1 MPCDVLI
8 AANRPPFNRFKPPP
22 NVPII
27 KDRPV
32 DSTGNAKAPTMRET
46 MELHHTSPSC
56 ASCHKIFEPIGLALE
71 NFDAVGSWRTQDGE
85 SPIDATG
92 VLVDG
97 TKVDGVVSLRDALV
111 HRSEQFNRVVTEKL
125 MTYSLGR
132 GVEYQDMPLVRS
144 IVRDAGASEYKF
156 SSVVLGIVKSPAFQT
171 NMKTE
176 AAGQGPVASR

>member
-1 MPCDVLI
+1 
-8 AANRPPFNRFKPPP
+8 
-22 NVPII
+22 VPII
-27 KDRPV
+27 KERPV

-97 TKVDGVVSLRDALV
+97 TKVDGVVSLRESLV
-111 HRSEQFNRVVTEKL
+111 RRSDQFTRVVTEKL

-144 IVRDAGASEYKF
+144 IVHESAGNNYKF
-156 SSVVLGIVKSPAFQT
+156 SSIVLGIVKSPTFQMD
-171 NMKTE
+171 MKLPDSANAGGGTQTR
-176 AAGQGPVASR
+176 AAR